1 MTVSSTLIPVFS
13 RLSHRPILGAVY
25 FGRIKRAL
33 GRSYRD
39 VVRHHTLQVSA
50 ALSYYFVLSVFP
62 ALIFLSAVLAFIP
75 SPDLFGHVLL
85 LMDRLVPAD
94 TMRSVYSVLGDV
106 LSSHRATWLSFGM
119 LGTIWVASA
128 AFDSII
134 EALDIAY
141 DVECTR
147 PFWKSRLLAIG
158 LGMICGA
165 LLLAALGVMVAG
177 PRFGEWLADRLA
189 FSALF
194 AAVWP
199 ALRWT
204 IAICFTILAVE
215 VLYFLAPNV
224 KQRFGATLP
233 GAVLSVAVW
242 NGLSYLLG
250 LYFGHFAYLNRTYGT
265 LGGFVA
271 FMVWLYW
278 TSFVLLV
285 GAELNAELARESKKG
300 VVQPKEVPQDHERAM
315 SPTAVD
321 RAA

>member
-1 MTVSSTLIPVFS
+1 
-13 RLSHRPILGAVY
+13 VY
-25 FGRIKRAL
+25 FGGIKLAL
-33 GRSYRD
+33 GRSYQD

-62 ALIFLSAVLAFIP
+62 ALIFLSALLGFIP
-75 SPDLFGHVLL
+75 LPDLFGHVLF
-85 LMDRLVPAD
+85 LMDRLLPAD
-94 TMRSVYSVLGDV
+94 TMHVVYSVLNDV

-119 LGTIWVASA
+119 LGTIWMASA

-134 EALDIAY
+134 EGLDIAY
-141 DVECTR
+141 DVECER
-147 PFWKSRLLAIG
+147 PFWKSRLLAIA
-158 LGMICGA
+158 LGVICGG
-165 LLLAALGVMVAG
+165 LLLAALAVMVVG

-189 FSALF
+189 ISAVF

-204 IAICFTILAVE
+204 ITICFTILAVE

-250 LYFGHFAYLNRTYGT
+250 LYFRHFAHFNRTYGT

-285 GAELNAELARESKKG
+285 GAELNAELAKESKKG
-300 VVQPKEVPQDHERAM
+300 VIPPKEAPPQDHERAI
-315 SPTAVD
+315 SPPPFD